1 MRWPSAV
8 FYNGK
13 LLAASSVA
21 NLRLNDLGELHLYLC
36 HFVFFFMFDLL
47 IEGVNSNKYT
57 SEVFVLIDTAEVE
70 RKHESI
76 LKKSFLNR
84 AEAVLVKEHLD
95 RLIGKSKD

>member
-1 MRWPSAV
+1 M
-8 FYNGK
+8 F
-13 LLAASSVA
+13 
-21 NLRLNDLGELHLYLC
+21 NLH
-36 HFVFFFMFDLL
+36 

-95 RLIGKSKD
+95 RLIGKSKDK

>member
-1 MRWPSAV
+1 MFS
-8 FYNGK
+8 
-13 LLAASSVA
+13 LL
-21 NLRLNDLGELHLYLC
+21 L
-36 HFVFFFMFDLL
+36 
-47 IEGVNSNKYT
+47 EGVNSNKYT

-95 RLIGKSKD
+95 RLIGKSKDK